1 MSKSIIYLLYFA
13 IYTILLLFFG
23 KSGFKKT
30 NNARDFFVAGNSLG
44 VSASIFSFCATWFS
58 AASMQGVTGTMYAYG
73 ISTIL
78 YSIVPWFLGACLLL
92 IMSRR
97 LREYDIITL
106 PEFFYLRYESRFL
119 QALAGASVA
128 VIYTLYIVIQIR
140 GFGIVMSE
148 LLDINYMFAIV
159 LIYLFIIYTTF
170 GGLFSVSSSHRLNFT
185 MVVLGVILAS
195 AAVIQS
201 SGGLSSIYEKAL
213 VMNTKPYP
221 QFPYVTKKGGM
232 FDIFAKGQ
240 MTPIVIFTSFFGWGL
255 GLSATP
261 QYAIR
266 IVAAKDDTA
275 AVKMICC
282 SLLILLFLYFGLGII
297 GIGGRTLINTIEEIH
312 SVDEVFPY
320 LINSVVYSPFSGLIF
335 IGIIAACISSADSQ
349 LLIASSGFTYDIYK
363 NLINSNIKDERFLNL
378 NRVFIFIAGTA
389 ALVLAISPPKSLLIY
404 GGYIWGFFSST
415 FLVPLYGGLFWKKA
429 TREGAVASFIIGL
442 ILFSAMMIK
451 GVDGA
456 VHPAFPSFLVS
467 ALTFYFVS
475 TYFNIRGGLN
485 EN

>member
-1 MSKSIIYLLYFA
+1 MNKSIIYLLYFA
-13 IYTILLLFFG
+13 VYTILLLFFG

-44 VSASIFSFCATWFS
+44 LSACIFSFCATWFS
-58 AASMQGVTGTMYAYG
+58 AASMQGVTGTMFAYG
-73 ISTIL
+73 ISTVL
-78 YSIVPWFLGACLLL
+78 YSIFPWFLGAVLLM

-106 PEFFYLRYESRFL
+106 PEFFYSRYGSRFL

-128 VIYTLYIVIQIR
+128 VIYTMYIVIQIR

-148 LLDINYMFAIV
+148 LLDINYIFAII

-185 MVVLGVILAS
+185 LVVLGVLLAS
-195 AAVIQS
+195 AAVLKS
-201 SGGLSSIYEKAL
+201 SGGMVSIYEKAL
-213 VMNTKPYP
+213 AMNTRPYP
-221 QFPYVTKKGGM
+221 QFPHVTEKGGM
-232 FDIFAKGQ
+232 LDIFAKGQ
-240 MTPIVIFTSFFGWGL
+240 MPSLVIFTSFFGWGL
-255 GLSATP
+255 GLAATP

-266 IVAAKDDTA
+266 IVAAKDNTT

-282 SLLILLFLYFGLGII
+282 SLLILVFLYCGLGII

-363 NLINSNIKDERFLNL
+363 NLINARIKDEQFLNL
-378 NRVFIFIAGTA
+378 NRVFIFIVGTA
-389 ALVLAISPPKSLLIY
+389 ALVLAINPPESLLIY

-429 TREGAVASFIIGL
+429 TKEGAAASFVTGL
-442 ILFSAMMIK
+442 VLFSAMMIK
-451 GVDGA
+451 SMDVA
-456 VHPAFPSFLVS
+456 IHPAFPSVLSS
-467 ALTFYFVS
+467 ALAFYLVS
-475 TYFNIRGGLN
+475 TYFNKRGGLS